1 MHPSQT
7 PPPPKSPIGRY
18 RPLLKLGKGGMAD
31 VFLAVSRTT
40 SGFEKL
46 AVIKRLRT
54 DLGDDADEVAH
65 FRGMFW
71 DEAKL
76 AMLLNH
82 PNVVQ
87 THDAFEDGKALF
99 IVMEYVEGQSLN
111 HVLHELT
118 RQGKRLSP
126 VHAALILSEVL
137 AGLHYAHELR
147 GLNGE
152 PLDIVHR
159 DVSPQNILVS
169 YDGHVKLLDFGVAQS
184 ATRSTTTRANML
196 KGKARYMA
204 PEQVVAK
211 GAKLDRRCDVYAA
224 GVVLWELLARRKMV
238 EGTKLVDQLVNVVK
252 ADPERLS
259 VVAPDV
265 DSELDAIVHKAL
277 AREPGERFE
286 TAQAMR
292 DALLAYC
299 SRREPNARLS
309 DVGSLMSQ
317 VFAKRR
323 AEVSDLVT
331 QRMAARAAIRETAG
345 ELAGIPS
352 LVTTGDQSERSLTSS
367 MSSLMR
373 AESSRVTSLTSG
385 SLSGSLS
392 GTPHGAVS
400 GISQLPPPQTN
411 VLSTALVGIVLVL
424 LVVVGGLAGV
434 VVANR
439 HTTAQGDRSGKPEIT
454 ATAEAAPLKPG
465 RAADAHRA
473 TAAGPTMAPKAA
485 EEQAEPS
492 GTGVATRRTT
502 PAAPMAVAPRSR
514 AAAAPNSVVAQ
525 AAAPAAT
532 APPSED
538 NEGFLTLDTYPWT
551 NVSENGHVIGNTP
564 LVHVP
569 LTVGTHVLTLEN
581 AADGVK
587 QTTTVVIRRG
597 ETASKR
603 LAF

>member
-1 MHPSQT
+1 
-7 PPPPKSPIGRY
+7 
-18 RPLLKLGKGGMAD
+18 MAD

-40 SGFEKL
+40 SGLEKL

-54 DLGDDADEVAH
+54 DLGDDAEEVAH

-76 AMLLNH
+76 AMLLSH

-87 THDAFEDGKALF
+87 THDAFEEGKALF
-99 IVMEYVEGQSLN
+99 IVMEYIEGQSLN
-111 HVLHELT
+111 HVVRELA

-126 VHAALILSEVL
+126 VHAALVLSEVL
-137 AGLHYAHELR
+137 AGLHHAHELR

-184 ATRSTTTRANML
+184 STRSTTTRAGML

-211 GAKLDRRCDVYAA
+211 GARVDRRADIYAA

-238 EGTKLVDQLVNVVK
+238 EGARLVEQLVNAMK
-252 ADPERLS
+252 AEPERLS

-265 DSELDAIVHKAL
+265 DPELDSIVHRAL
-277 AREPGERFE
+277 AREPGRRFE

-292 DALLAYC
+292 DALLEYC
-299 SRREPNARLS
+299 SRREPNVRLA
-309 DVGSLMSQ
+309 DVAALMTQ
-317 VFAKRR
+317 LFAKRR
-323 AEVSDLVT
+323 AEVSALVKERT
-331 QRMAARAAIRETAG
+331 AEPAARETAG

-352 LVTTGDQSERSLTSS
+352 LVTTADQSERSATSS
-367 MSSLMR
+367 VSSLMR
-373 AESSRVTSLTSG
+373 GESSRLTSVSG
-385 SLSGSLS
+385 GTLPGSLS
-392 GTPHGAVS
+392 GTPHVAAVS
-400 GISQLPPPQTN
+400 GVSMLPPQRTN
-411 VLSTALVGIVLVL
+411 VLSTALVAIVLVL

-434 VVANR
+434 VVSNR
-439 HTTAQGDRSGKPEIT
+439 HAPAQPLIT
-454 ATAEAAPLKPG
+454 ATAEAGPLKP
-465 RAADAHRA
+465 RPAAEAHRA
-473 TAAGPTMAPKAA
+473 ATTTPKSA
-485 EEQAEPS
+485 EEPAEPS
-492 GTGVATRRTT
+492 GAGVATRRTT
-502 PAAPMAVAPRSR
+502 PAAPVAVAPRWR
-514 AAAAPNSVVAQ
+514 AAAAPNPVSAP

-551 NVSENGHVIGNTP
+551 NVSDNGHVIGNTP